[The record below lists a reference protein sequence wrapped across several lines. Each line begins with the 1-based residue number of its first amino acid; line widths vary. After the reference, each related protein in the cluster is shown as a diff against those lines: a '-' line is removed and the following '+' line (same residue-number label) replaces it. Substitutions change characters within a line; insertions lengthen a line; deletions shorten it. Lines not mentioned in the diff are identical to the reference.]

1 MKTLRLLLLLLLA
14 APVVRAQTSA
24 VDSAPRTAWKRVVT
38 HYGKWVAAAGA
49 VGLTALAIE
58 QHRHSNDAW
67 NALLAICNN
76 DSQNCSIGPD
86 GRYRNYQSEY
96 QYQLALYYDHRARL
110 RLVAGQVSLLAAVGL
125 FVADL
130 HSGSGTTTNIPVKP
144 VTLRLTPT
152 ADGAAL
158 SLHLAF

>member
-1 MKTLRLLLLLLLA
+1 MKTMRLLLPLLLA
-14 APVVRAQTSA
+14 GPVARAQTSA
-24 VDSAPRTAWKRVVT
+24 VDSVPRNAWKRVVT

-49 VGLTALAIE
+49 VGFTALAID

-67 NALLAICNN
+67 NALLAICNAN
-76 DSQNCSIGPD
+76 SQNCSIGPD

-96 QYQLALYYDHRARL
+96 QYQLALYYDHRARW

-130 HSGSGTTTNIPVKP
+130 RGGSSTPPNIPVKP
-144 VTLRLTPT
+144 VKLQLSPT

-158 SLHLAF
+158 SLRVAF